1 MKEIGL
7 IIINFIVA
15 SLIASTIICLI
26 ERSILI
32 KGFKLTDISKY
43 IIFGIILIISG
54 IAWGQIMAY
63 FN

>member
-26 ERSILI
+26 ERRILI
-32 KGFKLTDISKY
+32 KGFKLTDISRY